1 MKKRTKVFL
10 STIVILSVFTVGTAF
25 GSTVILKFTGADT
38 IEEAKNIIESLKDK
52 NNSLIDEYN
61 KLDTKAHDINNNSID
76 KDKEIQKWKDDRD
89 RAYQEKW
96 QLEQEK
102 NKEIEQAKSESDRLK
117 EELLKANNK
126 CNELQEVINNT
137 KVKEFN
143 KSDLVN

>member
-10 STIVILSVFTVGTAF
+10 STIVILAVFTVGTAF
-25 GSTVILKFTGADT
+25 GSTVIIKFTGSNT

-61 KLDTKAHDINNNSID
+61 KLDAKAHDINKNSID

-102 NKEIEQAKSESDRLK
+102 NREIEQAKSESDRLK